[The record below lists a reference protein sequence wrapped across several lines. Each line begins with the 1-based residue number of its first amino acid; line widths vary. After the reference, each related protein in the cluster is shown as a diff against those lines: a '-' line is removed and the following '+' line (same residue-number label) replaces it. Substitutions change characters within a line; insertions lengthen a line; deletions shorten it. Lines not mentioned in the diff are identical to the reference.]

1 MNLYKFIIYFAR
13 TSENK
18 MTKEEFLKKVEE
30 QLNRIKELREK
41 IRKSIEEAK
50 KSKKTE
56 ITE

>member
-18 MTKEEFLKKVEE
+18 MTKEEFLKRVEE
-30 QLNRIKELREK
+30 QRKRIKELREK